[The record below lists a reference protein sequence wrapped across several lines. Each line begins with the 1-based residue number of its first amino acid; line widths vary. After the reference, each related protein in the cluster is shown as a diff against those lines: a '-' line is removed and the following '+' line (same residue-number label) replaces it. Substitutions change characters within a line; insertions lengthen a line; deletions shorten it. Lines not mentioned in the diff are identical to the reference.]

1 MKNAISAVS
10 LFACS
15 ALVVGCVDSSETEPQ
30 LIDEVGAMAINAPSV
45 VRIDRSAQ
53 GDVVKVIGEGWT
65 SPKAGV
71 WENGTTRLAMGET
84 TPSKETDPSAQ
95 VSCTL
100 AFGQGPLSV
109 ILPGQP
115 SGVAALAQ
123 VTCTGGTAA
132 FTVQSQACVNGGCTP
147 VVTHTNAAV
156 GATPWTAGV
165 LVTAPAGLPCTAS
178 NTVIP
183 PGLNSFWSG
192 LCG

>member
-1 MKNAISAVS
+1 MKNVIATVS
-10 LFACS
+10 FFACS
-15 ALVVGCVDSSETEPQ
+15 ALALGCVDSSENEPQ
-30 LIDEVGAMAINAPSV
+30 LIDEVGAMAINAQASV
-45 VRIDRSAQ
+45 RVDRSAQ
-53 GDVVKVIGEGWT
+53 GEVVQVVGAGWT

-71 WENGTTRLAMGET
+71 WENGSTRLVMGET
-84 TPSKETDPSAQ
+84 KPGGSDPTAQ

-100 AFGQGPLSV
+100 AFGQGPKSV

-132 FTVQSQACVNGGCTP
+132 FTVQSQACVNGPCTP
-147 VVTHTNAAV
+147 VVTHSNPAV

-165 LVTAPAGLPCTAS
+165 LVDAPAGLPCTAS

-183 PGLNSFWSG
+183 PSLNSFWSG